1 MVKETRYGRFKR
13 LSSKRANKTI
23 KSIFIIHNQGDS
35 SKYSKTKKDINDL
48 YNFIYQEICLLENKF
63 LANTNYEFDEYE
75 EIYKNDTNF
84 HILINK
90 RLKNVHENIR
100 KIGNLS
106 NKSNYSFEE
115 EDVKLITHRLKETLE
130 FVKCH
135 LETEW
140 KLEELL
146 I

>member
-1 MVKETRYGRFKR
+1 MVKETRYERFKR

-23 KSIFIIHNQGDS
+23 KSIFIMRNQGDS
-35 SKYSKTKKDINDL
+35 SKYPKTKKDIDDL
-48 YNFIYQEICLLENKF
+48 YNFIYQEICLLEDKF
-63 LANTNYEFDEYE
+63 LKNTNYEFDLYE

-90 RLKNVHENIR
+90 RLKNFHENIR

-115 EDVKLITHRLKETLE
+115 EDIKLITNRLKETLE
-130 FVKCH
+130 FVKSH